1 MSPRHEPLLD
11 ALPAAVATGSGQA
24 ALAVRNASISYGP
37 KSPVIVDNVS
47 FDVNQGEA
55 FILIGRSGC
64 GKSTLLRSLAGF
76 QELRSG
82 EILLDGKKTTAPGP
96 DRMMVFQ
103 NFDQLL
109 PWRTALQNVEF
120 AVKKSGSKGTASPR
134 QRALDALEMVHL
146 SAASDKF
153 PSQLSGGMQQRVAI
167 ARALAV
173 RPRIVLMD
181 EPFGALDAMTRASL
195 QAELL
200 RLQKEMNMTLV
211 FVTHSIEE
219 AVYLGG
225 RIGLMTPQGTFEGI
239 YTNAFQGQL
248 DSPECAEFAGELRT
262 KLEMSAA

>member
-1 MSPRHEPLLD
+1 M
-11 ALPAAVATGSGQA
+11 
-24 ALAVRNASISYGP
+24 RNASIAYGP
-37 KSPVIVDNVS
+37 KNPVIVNNVS
-47 FDVNQGEA
+47 FDVDQGEA

-82 EILLDGKKTTAPGP
+82 QILLDGKKATAPGP

-109 PWRTALQNVEF
+109 PWRTAVQNVEF
-120 AVKKSGSKGTASPR
+120 AIKKAGSKGAGSVR
-134 QRALDALEMVHL
+134 QRALDALQMVHL
-146 SAASDKF
+146 SAAADKF

-195 QAELL
+195 QAEVL
-200 RLQKEMNMTLV
+200 RLQREMNMTLV

-219 AVYLGG
+219 AVYLGD
-225 RIGLMTPQGTFEGI
+225 RIGLMTPQGVFEGI
-239 YTNAFQGQL
+239 YTNAFQGRV
-248 DSPECAEFAGELRT
+248 DSPEGTEFAGELRT
-262 KLEMSAA
+262 KLEASAV

>member
-1 MSPRHEPLLD
+1 M
-11 ALPAAVATGSGQA
+11 
-24 ALAVRNASISYGP
+24 RNASIAYGP
-37 KSPVIVDNVS
+37 KNPVIVNNVS

-64 GKSTLLRSLAGF
+64 GKSTLLRALAGF

-82 EILLDGKKTTAPGP
+82 QILLDGKNVTTPGP

-109 PWRTALQNVEF
+109 PWRTAVQNVEF
-120 AVKKSGSKGTASPR
+120 AIKKAGSKGAASVR
-134 QRALDALEMVHL
+134 QRALDALQMVHL
-146 SAASDKF
+146 SAAADKF

-195 QAELL
+195 QAEVL
-200 RLQKEMNMTLV
+200 RLHKEMNMTLV

-219 AVYLGG
+219 AVYLGD
-225 RIGLMTPQGTFEGI
+225 RIGLMTPQGAFDGI
-239 YTNAFQGQL
+239 FPNAFQGQV
-248 DSPECAEFAGELRT
+248 DSPEGTEFASELRT
-262 KLEMSAA
+262 RLEASAV